1 MPGKNKLKILHAV
14 SEVVPFL
21 ATGGMG
27 QVAGALSHTL
37 ADKDK
42 SLDVRVVAPLYAKF
56 RDKYEPQ
63 MKFLGAA
70 EVKLAW
76 RVQYCG
82 VFELSHE
89 GVTYYFVDNRHY
101 FDRENAYGYVDD
113 GERFA
118 FFCKAVFAMIEISN
132 WVPDVIHAHDWQ
144 SALVPIYLKT
154 HFYEKFGQIKT
165 VYTLHNMEYQGQMP
179 GYILY
184 DVFEL
189 TEDNKSIVWYDECI
203 NLMKGAIVCT
213 DKLTT
218 VSPSY
223 AEEIQVSGGYGLEP
237 IIRENAYKL
246 SGIINGIDTKTYDP
260 STDPLLGKNTYTAE
274 DLKGKAANKKK
285 LQAFFN
291 LPKAPR
297 KMLICIVSRLV
308 SHKGIDLITYMLDD
322 LLKLDVQFLLLGTGE
337 HAYELFFEEKA
348 VSNPDKVAVSIAFNP
363 EIAGMIYAGADV
375 LLMPSRS
382 EPCGL
387 AQMIACRYGTIP
399 IIRKTG
405 GLGDTIHDCRL
416 GDGNGFV
423 FNEYTAQALM
433 DTVNAALDLYTY
445 HPADWTNLVKA
456 AMNVD
461 FSWDLSAKEYSK
473 LYRELEPPSFFDEP
487 EPEPAPAAKPAP
499 KPAPAPAAKPA
510 PKPAVASKPAARS
523 AAKPKPAPKPAPKPR
538 VKPKPKAK

>member
-1 MPGKNKLKILHAV
+1 MPKKKKMKILNAV

-27 QVAGALSHTL
+27 QVAGALSTAL
-37 ADKDK
+37 AENDP

-70 EVKLAW
+70 EVHLAW
-76 RVQYCG
+76 RTLYCG

-89 GVTYYFVDNRHY
+89 GVTYYFIDNRRY

-118 FFCKAVFAMIEISN
+118 FFCKAVFAAIEISKFI
-132 WVPDVIHAHDWQ
+132 PDVIHAHDWQ
-144 SALVPIYLKT
+144 AALVPIYLKT
-154 HFYEKFGQIKT
+154 HFAEQYGSIRT
-165 VYTLHNMEYQGQMP
+165 VFTIHNMEYQGQMP
-179 GYILY
+179 GYILH
-184 DVFEL
+184 DVFDL
-189 TEDNKSIVWYDECI
+189 SDDDASIVWYDGCI
-203 NLMKGAIVCT
+203 NLMKGAIICT

-223 AEEIQVSGGYGLEP
+223 AEEIQINGGYGLEP
-237 IIRENAYKL
+237 IIMENAYKL
-246 SGIINGIDTKTYDP
+246 VGIINGIDTKTYDP
-260 STDPLLGKNTYTAE
+260 ATDSLLGKNKYTVE
-274 DLKGKAANKKK
+274 DLKGKAASKKK
-285 LQAFFN
+285 LQSFFN
-291 LPKAPR
+291 LPKAPQ

-322 LLKLDVQFLLLGTGE
+322 LLQLDVQFLLLGTGE

-348 VSNPDKVAVSIAFNP
+348 LSNPDKVAVSIAFNP

-375 LLMPSRS
+375 LLMPSRN

-399 IIRKTG
+399 IVRKTG
-405 GLGDTIHDCRL
+405 GLGDTIRDCRY

-423 FNEYTAQALM
+423 FEDYTAQALM
-433 DTVNAALDLYTY
+433 DVVTSALDLYTNRKE
-445 HPADWTNLVKA
+445 DWTNLVKA
-456 AMNVD
+456 AMLVD
-461 FSWDLSAKEYSK
+461 FSWNTSAKAYSD
-473 LYRELEPPSFFDEP
+473 LYRELEN
-487 EPEPAPAAKPAP
+487 K
-499 KPAPAPAAKPA
+499 
-510 PKPAVASKPAARS
+510 
-523 AAKPKPAPKPAPKPR
+523 
-538 VKPKPKAK
+538 

>member
-1 MPGKNKLKILHAV
+1 MPKKKKMKILNAV

-27 QVAGALSHTL
+27 QVAGALAGSL
-37 ADKDK
+37 AENDK
-42 SLDVRVVAPLYAKF
+42 SLDVRIVTPLYAKF

-63 MKFLGAA
+63 MKFLGSA

-76 RVQYCG
+76 RIQYCG
-82 VFELSHE
+82 VYELSHE

-118 FFCKAVFAMIEISN
+118 FFCKAVFAVIEVSKFL
-132 WVPDVIHAHDWQ
+132 PDVIHAHDWQ
-144 SALVPIYLKT
+144 TALVPIYLKT
-154 HFYEKFGQIKT
+154 HFAEKYGNIRT
-165 VYTLHNMEYQGQMP
+165 VFTIHNMEYQGQMP

-184 DVFEL
+184 DVFDL
-189 TEDNKSIVWYDECI
+189 SGDDAGIVWYDGCI
-203 NLMKGAIVCT
+203 NLMKGAIICT

-223 AEEIQVSGGYGLEP
+223 AEEIQISGGYGLEP

-246 SGIINGIDTKTYDP
+246 CGIVNGIDTKAYDP
-260 STDPLLGKNTYTAE
+260 ATDPLLGKNTYTA
-274 DLKGKAANKKK
+274 DTLKGKTANKKK
-285 LQAFFN
+285 LQDFFN

-308 SHKGIDLITYMLDD
+308 SHKGIDIITYMLDD
-322 LLKLDVQFLLLGTGE
+322 LLKLDVQFLLLGTGVHE
-337 HAYELFFEEKA
+337 YELFFEEKA
-348 VSNPDKVAVSIAFNP
+348 LNHPDKMAVSIAFNP

-399 IIRKTG
+399 IVRRTG
-405 GLGDTIHDCRL
+405 GLGDTIRDCRY

-423 FNEYTAQALM
+423 FDDYSATALM
-433 DTVNAALDLYTY
+433 DTIMAALDLYT
-445 HPADWTNLVKA
+445 HHQEDWTNLVRE
-456 AMNVD
+456 AMLVD
-461 FSWDLSAKEYSK
+461 FSWDLSARAYSA
-473 LYRELEPPSFFDEP
+473 LYRELE
-487 EPEPAPAAKPAP
+487 AK
-499 KPAPAPAAKPA
+499 
-510 PKPAVASKPAARS
+510 
-523 AAKPKPAPKPAPKPR
+523 
-538 VKPKPKAK
+538 

>member
-1 MPGKNKLKILHAV
+1 MPRKKKMKILNAV

-27 QVAGALSHTL
+27 QVAGALSSTL
-37 ADKDK
+37 ALNDKN
-42 SLDVRVVAPLYAKF
+42 LDVRVVAPFYARF

-63 MKFLGAA
+63 MKFLGAT
-70 EVKLAW
+70 EVQLAW
-76 RVQYCG
+76 RTQYCG

-89 GVTYYFVDNRHY
+89 GVTYYFVDNRRY
-101 FDRENAYGYVDD
+101 FDRDNAYGYVDD

-118 FFCKAVFAMIEISN
+118 FFCKAVFAVIEISK

-154 HFYEKFGQIKT
+154 HFSEQFNGIKT
-165 VYTLHNMEYQGQMP
+165 VFTIHNMEYQGQMP
-179 GYILY
+179 GHILY
-184 DVFEL
+184 DVFDISEK
-189 TEDNKSIVWYDECI
+189 DADIVWYDGCI

-223 AEEIQVSGGYGLEP
+223 AEEIKDIGGYGLEP

-246 SGIINGIDTKTYDP
+246 SGIINGIDTVTYDP
-260 STDPLLGKNTYTAE
+260 ETDPLLGKNTYTA
-274 DLKGKAANKKK
+274 DNLKGKAANKKK

-297 KMLICIVSRLV
+297 KMLICVVSRLV
-308 SHKGIDLITYMLDD
+308 SHKGIDLITYLLDD
-322 LLKLDVQFLLLGTGE
+322 LLELDIQFLLLGTGE

-348 VSNPDKVAVSIAFNP
+348 VHNPDKVAVSIAFNP

-405 GLGDTIHDCRL
+405 GLGDTIHDCRH

-423 FNEYTAQALM
+423 FEDYNAQVLM
-433 DTVNAALDLYTY
+433 ETISAALDLYTN
-445 HPADWTNLVKA
+445 HQDDWMNLVQA
-456 AMNVD
+456 AMKVD
-461 FSWDLSAKEYSK
+461 FSWDLSAKTYSD
-473 LYRELEPPSFFDEP
+473 LYRELE
-487 EPEPAPAAKPAP
+487 
-499 KPAPAPAAKPA
+499 
-510 PKPAVASKPAARS
+510 
-523 AAKPKPAPKPAPKPR
+523 
-538 VKPKPKAK
+538 VK

>member
-1 MPGKNKLKILHAV
+1 MPRKKKMKILNAV

-27 QVAGALSHTL
+27 QVSGALSSTL
-37 ADKDK
+37 AETDK

-63 MKFLGAA
+63 MKFLGAT
-70 EVKLAW
+70 EVTLAW
-76 RVQYCG
+76 RSLYCG
-82 VFELSHE
+82 VYELSHE
-89 GVTYYFVDNRHY
+89 GVTYYFIDNRRY

-118 FFCKAVFAMIEISN
+118 FFCKAVFAMIEISK

-154 HFYEKFGQIKT
+154 HFYEKYGAIRT
-165 VYTLHNMEYQGQMP
+165 VFTIHNMEYQGQMP
-179 GYILY
+179 GYILH
-184 DVFEL
+184 DIFDL
-189 TEDNKSIVWYDECI
+189 CEDTKAIVWYDNCI
-203 NLMKGAIVCT
+203 NLMKGAIVCC

-223 AEEIQVSGGYGLEP
+223 AEEIQSTGGYGLEP

-246 SGIINGIDTKTYDP
+246 SGIINGIDTITYNP
-260 STDPLLGKNTYTAE
+260 ETDPLLGKNTYTSE
-274 DLKGKAANKKK
+274 NLKGKAANKRK
-285 LQAFFN
+285 LQKFFN
-291 LPKAPR
+291 LPVAPR

-337 HAYELFFEEKA
+337 HAYELFFEEKS
-348 VSNPDKVAVSIAFNP
+348 VSNPEKVAVSIAFNP

-405 GLGDTIHDCRL
+405 GLGDTIIDCRL
-416 GDGNGFV
+416 GSGNGFV
-423 FNEYTAQALM
+423 FEDYTAQALM

-445 HPADWTNLVKA
+445 HTGDWTNLVKA

-461 FSWDLSAKEYSK
+461 FSWDSSAKEYSD
-473 LYRELEPPSFFDEP
+473 LYRSLE
-487 EPEPAPAAKPAP
+487 A
-499 KPAPAPAAKPA
+499 
-510 PKPAVASKPAARS
+510 
-523 AAKPKPAPKPAPKPR
+523 
-538 VKPKPKAK
+538 

>member
-1 MPGKNKLKILHAV
+1 MPKKKKIKILHAV

-27 QVAGALSHTL
+27 QVAGALSSTL
-37 ADKDK
+37 AENDD

-89 GVTYYFVDNRHY
+89 GVTYYFVDNKHY

-118 FFCKAVFAMIEISN
+118 FFCKAVFSVIEISKFL
-132 WVPDVIHAHDWQ
+132 PDVIHAHDWQ

-154 HFYEKFGQIKT
+154 HFAESYGSIKT
-165 VYTLHNMEYQGQMP
+165 VFTIHNMEYQGQMP
-179 GYILY
+179 GFILY
-184 DVFEL
+184 DIFEL
-189 TEDNKSIVWYDECI
+189 SDEHKDIVWYNNAI
-203 NLMKGAIVCT
+203 NLMKGAIICT

-223 AEEIQVSGGYGLEP
+223 AEEIQVNGGYGLEP

-246 SGIINGIDTKTYDP
+246 CGIINGIDTKTYDP
-260 STDPLLGKNTYTAE
+260 ETDPLLGKNTYTV
-274 DLKGKAANKKK
+274 DNLKGKAANKKK
-285 LQAFFN
+285 LQGFFN

-348 VSNPDKVAVSIAFNP
+348 VHNPDKVAVSIAFNP

-399 IIRKTG
+399 LIRRTG

-423 FNEYTAQALM
+423 FEDYCAHALM
-433 DTVNAALDLYTY
+433 DTVNAALDLYTNRQE
-445 HPADWTNLVKA
+445 DWTNLVKA
-456 AMNVD
+456 AMKVD
-461 FSWDLSAKEYSK
+461 FSWDLSAKAYSN
-473 LYRELEPPSFFDEP
+473 LYRELE
-487 EPEPAPAAKPAP
+487 
-499 KPAPAPAAKPA
+499 
-510 PKPAVASKPAARS
+510 ASE
-523 AAKPKPAPKPAPKPR
+523 
-538 VKPKPKAK
+538 